1 MQACATERQVVHC
14 SHIAQAEQRQLC
26 CQLQAPV
33 PETTS
38 RQRVG
43 ADLAARAQSEAV
55 AMARTTRRLDLHP
68 SARPS
73 WEDLHPSCFV
83 PVQLPAV
90 PHNSSLPVQVT
101 TQFVPKFSTDDIR
114 RIKAHALDQLP
125 VSTSSRITDL
135 QWVHHSSSFR
145 HPASI
150 AGPAELV
157 LMQQRLQ
164 DGQQP
169 QLAAQRALLSGGGVR
184 AKVYRVPE
192 TGRPWAAPTDCP
204 VAGYKGP
211 YAVRHVEIDWGGL
224 DAKPLQER
232 LCAASFD
239 PNAPQQL
246 CGHLSFV
253 ELDAVMAYK
262 QAMAWWATGDSRHAQ
277 TALDI
282 VAAWS
287 SSNAR
292 WGVRTR
298 NGPLEGAWGVAGGQG
313 SVGRV
318 SAVGSYLRMHQPCSQ
333 ARPQGAQA
341 VPDRHT
347 CACLLCFSLPGLLL
361 GWGSWLQAW
370 LVLWRC

>member
-1 MQACATERQVVHC
+1 MQACTTARQVVHC

-33 PETTS
+33 PDTTS

-55 AMARTTRRLDLHP
+55 AMARTTRRLDLYP

-73 WEDLHPSCFV
+73 WDDLHPSCFA

-101 TQFVPKFSTDDIR
+101 TQFVPKLSTDDIR
-114 RIKAHALDQLP
+114 RIKAHALEQLP
-125 VSTSSRITDL
+125 VSTSSRIADL
-135 QWVHHSSSFR
+135 QWVHHNSSFR

-192 TGRPWAAPTDCP
+192 TGRTWAAPTDCP

-211 YAVRHVEIDWGGL
+211 YAVKAVEIDWGGV
-224 DAKPLQER
+224 DAKRAE
-232 LCAASFD
+232 CAESFD
-239 PNAPQQL
+239 PNAPHQL

-253 ELDAVMAYK
+253 ELDSVMAYK
-262 QAMAWWATGDSRHAQ
+262 QAMAWWATNDSRHAQ

-313 SVGRV
+313 S
-318 SAVGSYLRMHQPCSQ
+318 M
-333 ARPQGAQA
+333 
-341 VPDRHT
+341 RH
-347 CACLLCFSLPGLLL
+347 
-361 GWGSWLQAW
+361 
-370 LVLWRC
+370 V